1 MKKLILVVGIL
12 TQSYFGISQEL
23 KVVNHHK
30 IPGRSSYS
38 ITSFENVNDKL
49 YGLFF
54 GYNQHDPSTNLSN
67 PYWIVEFDK
76 DTLNYKNRIKIK
88 NIPKRPLHP
97 GTKQH
102 WENLNPGKTYNEK
115 ELGKLSKSNM
125 YIRGLTFDGRYFW
138 IADPT
143 REKLHKISK
152 SSGEYLG
159 SIPAPSMPNAFCN
172 YSCIEYHNGYFW
184 VVVENKFD
192 EDYIP
197 ILYKLSRSGKIIK
210 SYNLEI
216 IEEFNGDEFYL
227 KVDGMSITKNG
238 DIWFNLGERDMFCK
252 FSIKTEKI
260 TEQIYVNHEDQ
271 IKFKHGWCHGLG
283 IINGEF
289 YISEKPRGYNQY
301 KKGNNGD
308 YDEIFK
314 LTKE

>member
-23 KVVNHHK
+23 RISNHHK

-38 ITSFENVNDKL
+38 ITSFENVNGKL

-54 GYNQHDPSTNLSN
+54 GYNQHDPSTNSSN

-76 DTLNYKNRIKIK
+76 DSLNHKSYIKIK

-97 GTKQH
+97 GEKQH

-159 SIPAPSMPNAFCN
+159 SISAPPMSNAFCN
-172 YSCIEYHNGYFW
+172 YSCIE
-184 VVVENKFD
+184 
-192 EDYIP
+192 
-197 ILYKLSRSGKIIK
+197 
-210 SYNLEI
+210 
-216 IEEFNGDEFYL
+216 
-227 KVDGMSITKNG
+227 
-238 DIWFNLGERDMFCK
+238 
-252 FSIKTEKI
+252 
-260 TEQIYVNHEDQ
+260 
-271 IKFKHGWCHGLG
+271 
-283 IINGEF
+283 
-289 YISEKPRGYNQY
+289 
-301 KKGNNGD
+301 
-308 YDEIFK
+308 
-314 LTKE
+314 

>member
-23 KVVNHHK
+23 RISNHHK

-38 ITSFENVNDKL
+38 ITSFENVNGKL
-49 YGLFF
+49 YGLLF
-54 GYNQHDPSTNLSN
+54 GYNQHDPSTNSSN
-67 PYWIVEFDK
+67 PYWIVELDK
-76 DTLNYKNRIKIK
+76 DTLNYKNHIKIK
-88 NIPKRPLHP
+88 NIPKRPLHS
-97 GTKQH
+97 GVKQH

-115 ELGKLSKSNM
+115 ELGKLSKSKK

-159 SIPAPSMPNAFCN
+159 SISSPPMPNTYWE

-184 VVVENKFD
+184 IVVSHCYDDNQ
-192 EDYIP
+192 IP
-197 ILYKLSRSGKIIK
+197 ILYKLSKSGKIIK

-216 IEEFNGDEFYL
+216 FEDV
-227 KVDGMSITKNG
+227 VDGGTRVIVGGMSITKNG
-238 DIWFNLGERDMFCK
+238 DIWFTIGTGSVFCK

-260 TEQIYVNHEDQ
+260 TEQININFKDQ

-289 YISEKPRGYNQY
+289 YISEKPQGYNQY
-301 KKGNNGD
+301 KKGFGGD